1 MLPFPMLAM
10 STGTAMPATTML
22 LMRSVCVRSF
32 REGFISSLA
41 LATTLSLFK
50 RGDYE
55 PVSNEQNRLS
65 DVS

>member
-1 MLPFPMLAM
+1 MLPFPLLAM
-10 STGTAMPATTML
+10 SPGAAMPAAPML
-22 LMRSVCVRSF
+22 LLRTVCVRSF

-41 LATTLSLFK
+41 LATTLNLFK

>member
-1 MLPFPMLAM
+1 MLAM

-22 LMRSVCVRSF
+22 LMRYVCVRSF
-32 REGFISSLA
+32 REGFISS